1 MDFLGAIASLHFA
14 RYIFPYEIWN
24 IARVRRRMGAHSF
37 NIIVYYSLLYM
48 GGSIGI
54 MEKDME
60 TTRIRGVRS
69 VVFRCF
75 VFLGSVIPGCL

>member
-1 MDFLGAIASLHFA
+1 MTEKKMETNIMG
-14 RYIFPYEIWN
+14 YI
-24 IARVRRRMGAHSF
+24 
-37 NIIVYYSLLYM
+37 

-60 TTRIRGVRS
+60 TTRIRGIRS

-75 VFLGSVIPGCL
+75 VFLGSVIPGSL